1 MGTIPFSFPSFFPS
15 LSFHFF
21 SIFFKN
27 RENPLLLTIIPTVDL
42 THNRSSLA
50 VCFSR
55 CFAHMSSLCE
65 CSIYT
70 PPILACTRLL
80 SSRASLHSLSLCAMW
95 CGQATLA
102 QSRCRRPHRE
112 LMCAKQCEKRSHNEL
127 ACATR
132 ATCATP
138 RHKTNNLRTRDHI
151 AKNPLAGSLTVH
163 AEPSTDMPPKKREGN
178 LERDVHHAMTGAIT
192 SHRKKRQPGAS
203 LQRNTQNS
211 SNSLFASSDRHTQKK
226 NDLPADAS
234 QAVTDVLIARA
245 SKGGTGGRAGQNA
258 ARGKKAKEHSMPLAQ
273 KSAIKPAKPLI
284 KASFMSSCGVHKSA
298 FKKGPIDDVVLEV
311 VEESPEELK

>member
-1 MGTIPFSFPSFFPS
+1 
-15 LSFHFF
+15 
-21 SIFFKN
+21 
-27 RENPLLLTIIPTVDL
+27 
-42 THNRSSLA
+42 
-50 VCFSR
+50 
-55 CFAHMSSLCE
+55 MSS
-65 CSIYT
+65 YV
-70 PPILACTRLL
+70 P
-80 SSRASLHSLSLCAMW
+80 RAPRAPRH
-95 CGQATLA
+95 AT
-102 QSRCRRPHRE
+102 
-112 LMCAKQCEKRSHNEL
+112 KQI
-127 ACATR
+127 
-132 ATCATP
+132 TCAHEITSQ
-138 RHKTNNLRTRDHI
+138 KI
-151 AKNPLAGSLTVH
+151 AGSLTVH

-178 LERDVHHAMTGAIT
+178 IERDVHHAMTDAIT
-192 SHRKKRQPGAS
+192 RHRKKRQPGAS
-203 LQRNTQNS
+203 LERNTQNS

-298 FKKGPIDDVVLEV
+298 FKKGPIDDLVLEV